1 MIYRLL
7 GFVFILQQVCRCFK
21 HKLEMMEVL
30 TVPLQGLEIIKKKQK
45 IWTPKWTTKKTKVH
59 TPYENSWGE

>member
-1 MIYRLL
+1 
-7 GFVFILQQVCRCFK
+7 
-21 HKLEMMEVL
+21 MEVL